1 MKPMIWRPEDND
13 HRVNQY
19 LDEMNHAPYP
29 TIVALVFGLLCV
41 FTIVF
46 LLGSF

>member
-1 MKPMIWRPEDND
+1 MKPMIWRPEAND
-13 HRVNQY
+13 HQVNQY
-19 LDEMNHAPYP
+19 LDNMNHAPYP
-29 TIVALVFGLLCV
+29 TIVALVFGFLSV